1 MITVLLST
9 VVCTKLLIGTDAPG
23 VDTTAMKLTTAVAL
37 GKRRRG
43 PRLELGPR
51 S

>member
-9 VVCTKLLIGTDAPG
+9 VVCTKVRIGADVPRA
-23 VDTTAMKLTTAVAL
+23 DTTGMKLTTAVAL
-37 GKRRRG
+37 NKRRRV
-43 PRLELGPR
+43 PRLERGPR